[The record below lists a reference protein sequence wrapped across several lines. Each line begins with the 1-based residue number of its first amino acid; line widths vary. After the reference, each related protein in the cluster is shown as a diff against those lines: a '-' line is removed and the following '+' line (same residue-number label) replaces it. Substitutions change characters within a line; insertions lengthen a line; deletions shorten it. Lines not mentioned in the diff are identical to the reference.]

1 MEERFIG
8 IELRSL
14 NNAVRRYLEQSA
26 SSLSEDRITCSNAWI
41 IGYIA
46 NTERD
51 VFQRDLEDE
60 FGITRSTASKVLML
74 LEKKDII
81 NRIGVA
87 HDARLKK
94 LMLTEKGAAIAEKM
108 RKNGSNMEAQLTKGF
123 SEEELSVLTDYFRR
137 LRANLEQTK
146 EDDIC

>member
-8 IELRSL
+8 IYMRSL
-14 NNAVRRYLEQSA
+14 NNAVRRYLEQS
-26 SSLSEDRITCSNAWI
+26 SESLGEDRITCSNAWI

-46 NTERD
+46 NAERD

-60 FGITRSTASKVLML
+60 FGITRSTASKVLVL

-81 NRIGVA
+81 KRVGVA

-94 LMLTEKGAAIAEKM
+94 LTLTAKGAAIAEKM
-108 RKNGSNMEAQLTKGF
+108 RKNGSQMEAQLTKGF
-123 SEEELSVLTDYFRR
+123 SGEELSALTEYLGR
-137 LRANLEQTK
+137 LRSNLEQTK
-146 EDDIC
+146 EEDI

>member
-14 NNAVRRYLEQSA
+14 NNAVRRYLEQSSA
-26 SSLSEDRITCSNAWI
+26 SLGEDRITCSNAWI

-46 NTERD
+46 NAERD

-60 FGITRSTASKVLML
+60 FGITRSTASKVLVL

-81 NRIGVA
+81 KRVGVA
-87 HDARLKK
+87 YDARLKK
-94 LMLTEKGAAIAEKM
+94 LTLTAKGAAIAETM
-108 RKNGSNMEAQLTKGF
+108 RKNGSRMEEQLTKGF
-123 SEEELSVLTDYFRR
+123 SEEELSALTDYFRR

-146 EDDIC
+146 EEDI